1 MFDKYIRIF
10 HKKYRLLDDEEL
22 KIWVIEQFLVNS
34 FLLLFLMIFL
44 LFVGVKLFDAFI
56 MSLGIFVAILYVII
70 LFYKRDYMDYK
81 YGLSTY
87 RYLVIILLCFPLG
100 LSIGLVPITLMKAN
114 IYAAIGYSI
123 SFLFPMLFMYLH
135 VDMYSEESRVLLIE
149 NEFVFKEHVPVLGY
163 FPFTYLQLAI
173 FLGMGPLGLSL
184 TRLVESIV
192 LGTEPLILYLVL
204 TLILLIIEYLFL
216 APETMNRI
224 FPFELKTREGLV
236 AFSIVII
243 FIIALFYGV
252 MLFLL

>member
-22 KIWVIEQFLVNS
+22 KIWVIEHFLVNS
-34 FLLLFLMIFL
+34 FLLLFLIIFL
-44 LFVGVKLFDAFI
+44 LFVGFELFDAFI
-56 MSLGIFVAILYVII
+56 MFLGIFVAILYVSI

-87 RYLVIILLCFPLG
+87 RYLVIIILSLSLS
-100 LSIGLVPITLMKAN
+100 LSIGTFPISLMKAD
-114 IYAAIGYSI
+114 IYFAIGHSI
-123 SFLFPMLFMYLH
+123 AFLFPMLFMYLH
-135 VDMYSEESRVLLIE
+135 VDMYSEESRVILIE
-149 NEFVFKEHVPVLGY
+149 NEFGFKEYVPVLGY

-173 FLGMGPLGLSL
+173 FMAMGPLGLSL
-184 TRLVESIV
+184 TRLIKSIV

-224 FPFELKTREGLV
+224 FPFELKTREGLL

-252 MLFLL
+252 MLFIL